1 MRGAIIFLLAAASI
15 LQAAKIAKEPKPAKG
30 KTAVKLEPK
39 RPLSFR
45 LDVMPVFFRAGCNS
59 GGCHGA
65 ASGKDGFRLS
75 LFSSDPAGDYYRLTQ
90 QMVGRR
96 VDVAVPERSLLL
108 TKATGKVPHSGG
120 RRFKTDSVFYQT
132 LLKWIQ
138 NGAPDDADNVPVV
151 TGISLVPDK
160 YVFSG
165 KETTKNLHV
174 MAKYSDGTSSDV
186 SNLAIFMSNNKTS
199 ADVNENGLITAGKRG
214 DTYVFARFARF
225 TMGAEIIVLPTD
237 AKFKW
242 PKIPTNNYIDEL
254 VDAKLEKLRIIP
266 SGLAADEQFLRRA
279 YLDLIGLPP
288 TVDEYG
294 KFMKNPDRRK
304 LVDELMEREEFS
316 DLWAAKW
323 SENLKVVGETNT
335 TTNGGDRKAANTYY
349 QWIRE
354 QVRKNT
360 PLDKFVK
367 IQVASR
373 GSNFEDA
380 PVNLYTMLP
389 SGRYDPKA
397 VAQDIAQLFTG
408 IRIQCSECHNHPFD
422 RWTME
427 DYYGFVSFFT
437 GVKRK
442 VASEAR
448 EVFIYDDPNAPPA
461 KHLLDDHP
469 VPARYLGGDAPDV
482 KGKDPRVALA
492 EWLTSKDNVLFR
504 QNMANRIWQGF
515 FGRGIVEPVDDVR
528 ISNPPSNRELIAE
541 LGKRLVAYDFDMKKL
556 IRDICASRTYQLSS
570 ATTESNRDDDRQFSH
585 ALLRRLRADTFLDAI
600 SQATG
605 TVTPFGQFPTGF
617 RATQLYEGGRR
628 GNHYFLKTFGL
639 TARETVNA
647 SETRLEPTFAQA
659 LHLVNGDTIETKLA
673 RSSAIA
679 DMLKDKKRPE
689 EIIEVLYVRSM
700 SRKPDASEMKRM
712 LALTAGHETDRQTYD
727 DIFWALLNSTEFAF
741 NH

>member
-1 MRGAIIFLLAAASI
+1 MRRFIVLVLAAASI
-15 LQAAKIAKEPKPAKG
+15 LQAAKTGKEPKPAKG
-30 KTAVKLEPK
+30 KTPVKLEPQ
-39 RPLSFR
+39 RPVSFR

-90 QMVGRR
+90 QIVGRR
-96 VDVAVPERSLLL
+96 VDVAVPERSLVLM
-108 TKATGKVPHSGG
+108 KAIGKVPHSGG
-120 RRFKTDSVFYQT
+120 RRFKTDSDFYQT
-132 LLKWIQ
+132 LLKWIEA
-138 NGAPDDADNVPVV
+138 GAPDDADNVPVV

-174 MAKYSDGTSSDV
+174 MAKYSDGTSRDV
-186 SNLAIFMSNNKTS
+186 SNLAIFMTNNKTC

-214 DTYVFARFARF
+214 DTYIFARFARF
-225 TMGAEIIVLPTD
+225 TMGAEIMVLPAD

-242 PKIPTNNYIDEL
+242 PKVPVNNYIDEL
-254 VDAKLEKLRIIP
+254 VNAKLEKLRIIP
-266 SGLAADEQFLRRA
+266 SGVAPDEQFLRRA
-279 YLDLIGLPP
+279 YLDVIGLPP
-288 TVDEYG
+288 TVAEYE
-294 KFMKNPDRRK
+294 KFMKNPNRAK
-304 LVDELMEREEFS
+304 LVDELMERDEFA

-323 SENLKVVGETNT
+323 SETLKVVGETNT
-335 TTNGGDRKAANTYY
+335 STTGADRKAASIYY

-354 QVRKNT
+354 QIRKNT

-367 IQVASR
+367 TQVAST
-373 GSNFEDA
+373 GSNFDDA

-389 SGRYDPKA
+389 SGRYDPKD

-408 IRIQCSECHNHPFD
+408 IRIQCSQCHNHPFD
-422 RWTME
+422 RWSME
-427 DYYGFVSFFT
+427 DYYGFVSFFV

-448 EVFIYDDPNAPPA
+448 EVFIYDDINAPPA
-461 KHLLDDHP
+461 KHLLDEHP
-469 VPARYLGGDAPDV
+469 VPARFLGGDAPDV

-541 LGKRLVAYDFDMKKL
+541 LGKRLVAYDFDMRKL
-556 IRDICASRTYQLSS
+556 IRDICASRTYQLTS
-570 ATTESNRDDDRQFSH
+570 ATTASNRDDETQFSH
-585 ALLRRLRADTFLDAI
+585 APLRRLRADTFLDAI
-600 SQATG
+600 SQATS
-605 TVTPFGQFPTGF
+605 TVTPFGQFPAGF
-617 RATQLYEGGRR
+617 RATQLYEGGRK

-639 TARETVNA
+639 TARGTVNA

-673 RSSAIA
+673 RSTAIT
-679 DMLKDKKRPE
+679 DMLAAKKKPE
-689 EIIEVLYVRSM
+689 EIIENLYIRSM
-700 SRKPDASEMKRM
+700 SRKPVAAEMKRM
-712 LALTAGHETDRQTYD
+712 LALTEGHERDRQTYD
-727 DIFWALLNSTEFAF
+727 DIFWALINSTEFAF